1 MASPRTIY
9 LLSRLHYALR
19 KKIDNRL
26 AANKLTAVK
35 YTVMSM
41 LRGRRSLSSAEIA
54 RRYCVTP
61 QSMNETICALERSD
75 CVTKEENPE
84 NKRILLVSLTPTGH
98 DMLERCDKIIDQIE
112 RELFAEIGQADVERF
127 RSTLQTVMAAAMGP
141 NDQETRA
148 KPRSQG

>member
-19 KKIDNRL
+19 KKIDNQL

-41 LRGRRSLSSAEIA
+41 LRGRSSLSSAEIS

-61 QSMNETICALERSD
+61 QSMNETICALERSGWI
-75 CVTKEENPE
+75 TKLENPE
-84 NKRILLVSLTPTGH
+84 NKRVLLVSLTPKGN
-98 DMLERCDKIIDQIE
+98 DLLDRCDKVIDQIE
-112 RELFAEIGQADVERF
+112 TEIFSGLNKVDIDQF
-127 RSTLQTVMAAAMGP
+127 RGSLQTVMATVMSP
-141 NDQETRA
+141 QEN
-148 KPRSQG
+148 